1 MAIISGRAVANNMR
15 GNYQP
20 DWGLNGETAGFF
32 IINITGDIQILPPVN
47 RKDGGIWYLM
57 INSPGPYSFLFDSS
71 YIGYETQGGVEGT
84 YVMQLATDSD
94 KHYVLS
100 TKVFNPPQQLKAAK
114 AKAK

>member
-15 GNYQP
+15 GDYQP
-20 DWGLNGETAGFF
+20 DWGANGEGAGVF
-32 IINITGDIQILPPVN
+32 IINITGDIHILPPAN

-57 INSPGPYSFLFDSS
+57 INSPGPYAFLFDSS

-84 YVMQLATDSD
+84 YVMQIATDSD

-100 TKVFNPPQQLKAAK
+100 TKVFNPTLQAKAAK
-114 AKAK
+114 KGG